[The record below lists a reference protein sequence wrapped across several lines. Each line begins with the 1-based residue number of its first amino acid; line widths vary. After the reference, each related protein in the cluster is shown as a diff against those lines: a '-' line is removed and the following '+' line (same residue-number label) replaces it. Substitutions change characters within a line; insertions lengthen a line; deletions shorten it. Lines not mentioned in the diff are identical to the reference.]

1 MVLAE
6 MTEETFNM
14 ISMNVNPIMGM
25 SVRASTAT
33 TLARLAQGSLTAQM
47 NGRTNFSGSVPQ

>member
-1 MVLAE
+1 
-6 MTEETFNM
+6 MTVETFNM

-25 SVRASTAT
+25 SVRAATAT
-33 TLARLAQGSLTAQM
+33 TLARLTQGSLTAQM

>member
-6 MTEETFNM
+6 MTVETFNM
-14 ISMNVNPIMGM
+14 ISMNINPIMGR
-25 SVRASTAT
+25 SVRASAAT
-33 TLARLAQGSLTAQM
+33 TLARLAQGSLTTQM